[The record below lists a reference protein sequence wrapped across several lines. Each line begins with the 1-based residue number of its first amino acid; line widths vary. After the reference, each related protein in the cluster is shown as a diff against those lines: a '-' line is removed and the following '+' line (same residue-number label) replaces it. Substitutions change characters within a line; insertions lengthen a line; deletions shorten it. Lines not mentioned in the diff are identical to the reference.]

1 MKKLVVV
8 AVLCLPLMGCE
19 MLQQHADPDT
29 PVISVDVNDVNAV
42 STGLAATG
50 EAIQATGTAT
60 GQPGLVG
67 LGALLVTAA
76 AVIGKVGPM
85 LAGPKRRK

>member
-1 MKKLVVV
+1 MKKIVVL
-8 AVLCLPLMGCE
+8 AVLCLPLAGCE
-19 MLQQHADPDT
+19 MLESHADPDK
-29 PVISVDVNDVNAV
+29 PVLAVDVNDVNAV
-42 STGLAATG
+42 SIGLKATG
-50 EAIQATGTAT
+50 EAIGTMGTAT
-60 GQPGLVG
+60 GQPGLIG